1 MMKGKSMAEEILD
14 KNVNTVEVDEPEI
27 DGEIKD
33 IEDNTQVEHA
43 YGADDIQILEGL
55 EAVRKRPGMYIGS
68 TGESGLHHLVYE
80 IVDNAIDEALAG
92 YCTEINVKILPGDV
106 IEVTDNGRGI
116 PTGIHPKEKISAATV
131 VYTILHA
138 GGKFGGG
145 GYKVSGGLHGVGA
158 SVVNALSEWLELTV
172 YDGKEI
178 HFQRFENGGHYKEQ
192 MKVIGTT
199 DKTGTQV
206 RFKPDSTIFHSTE
219 FKYDILLDRLREQ
232 AFLNAGLKI
241 VLSDLRDEDKPKQEV
256 LQYEGGII
264 SYVEWLQKKRG
275 AEALH
280 PDVVYIE
287 GLLDNI
293 SVEIAFQYNTDF
305 NSETFRSF
313 ANNIHTV
320 DGGTHEIA
328 FKNALNKVINDF
340 VKQYKEQQANNNKKS
355 KKKQD
360 EVKEFVPLSGEAI
373 REAINAVISV
383 KLPECEFEGQTKGKL
398 GNPEVRPVV
407 YKITVE
413 KLTYYFEEH
422 PDTIATIAQ
431 KCINAQAARDAAK
444 KAMEAKRKS
453 VTDGASLPG
462 KLADCSDTDPEK
474 TEVYIVEGDS
484 AGGSAKQGRDR
495 RFQAILPLWGKML
508 NVEKARADKVYN
520 NDKLQPVVKALGTG
534 IGEDFDIT
542 KLRYGRVVVMADADV
557 DGSHIRTLLLTFFFR
572 FMRPLIEEGHVY
584 LAQPPLF
591 KVFRGKKVRYA
602 FSDEERDAY
611 IAELAGESNAKVD
624 VQRYKGLGEMD
635 PEQLWETTMDPA
647 ARTMIKVNLEDAAKA
662 DEIFS
667 ILMGDKVEPR
677 REFIEQNA
685 RYARILIYNL
695 FIRARK
701 NKIRECLRV
710 LL

>member
-1 MMKGKSMAEEILD
+1 MMKGKSMAEEILE
-14 KNVNTVEVDEPEI
+14 KNGEIGEPEI

-33 IEDNTQVEHA
+33 IENNTQVDHA

-92 YCTEINVKILPGDV
+92 YCTEINVKILPDDV

-178 HFQRFENGGHYKEQ
+178 HFQRFENGGHYNEQ

-206 RFKPDSTIFHSTE
+206 RFKPDHTIFHTTE

-232 AFLNAGLKI
+232 AFLNGGLKI
-241 VLSDLRDEDKPKQEV
+241 VLSDLRDEENPKQEV

-328 FKNALNKVINDF
+328 FKNALNKVVNDF

-453 VTDGASLPG
+453 VADGAGLPG
-462 KLADCSDTDPEK
+462 KLADCSDTDPTK

-611 IAELAGESNAKVD
+611 IAELAGESNSKVE

-635 PEQLWETTMDPA
+635 PDQLWETTMDPA

-685 RYARILIYNL
+685 RYAKDLDI
-695 FIRARK
+695 
-701 NKIRECLRV
+701 
-710 LL
+710 